1 MFLNRLLY
9 YKRDSVLLAAALVL
23 AAGLFAFLPL
33 YSGTIS
39 EAYLRDSLARESP
52 NDFRVMLR
60 DTVPINPQTSDLL
73 SARLG
78 HFLHAVY
85 RTQRTLQGSPDSF
98 PTAGFLCGDRLNC
111 YGIFAY
117 DRLTDYFRLADGVF
131 PAATQAGEPLQAVIT
146 VQVAGKSGTQV
157 GDEIRI
163 FSEKGQL
170 TLDVVGLVEP
180 VESSGVF
187 AVGQNMVTGGAYTQV
202 GQDLRYDFGL
212 VVLPDVYAAQVAPSP
227 VLPNGTLYS
236 WQAELDVS
244 ALHAA
249 GLADRRDALRQ
260 FEQDL
265 SQLQATIEV
274 TDKASPILTALQ
286 RSIDDATR
294 LILLLIVALEA
305 LLLVMIF
312 TLGWLLYPDDRIWH
326 DRGVGSRQFA
336 WLHAR
341 TLSPVMLLGVVIG
354 VPVGGG
360 LLWIVRQT
368 GVLSAALS
376 PAQTNLAPGPVVLF
390 GLAAAL
396 LGLGAAVAGFQVRCW
411 QTYEQPPAPTP
422 AAPFV
427 VRFYL
432 DALCLLVGGGL
443 LLRFHLLAT
452 DDLRDPFNVF
462 APLIV
467 MAGGTILSARIVLG
481 VTHLRQRLTRRQL
494 VILPEVRSYASWGLL
509 LVITLALGS
518 GAYTLTATQDAA
530 ARASAYRETG
540 GDVRFTSDHI
550 PPLPGV
556 KHEIQLALIP
566 EVHTSRPI
574 TLIGVNAAQMAEFF
588 PDQAALLKTLAG
600 ASNFTPSG
608 LLLPDD
614 TAALTVRILTVSD
627 GLVFFAKLQD
637 YFGRMVSVP
646 LSVTDAAPIRGF
658 AEYRAD
664 LPAASSSWFLTG
676 IRIRGRYDA
685 NPEDRF
691 TLLLDDVIALSADG
705 QPTVLEEF
713 ESSDISR
720 WIVPSTI
727 RQDMV
732 TIRVRDAEQ
741 AASGE
746 GSLRVNFS
754 LPTHFA
760 EPVITINYQ
769 PLKPVAVIVSETLAR
784 DLSGSNRG
792 GLDVGDTGEMA
803 LTLPNGHYDFS
814 YEVVGVAQTFPTQR
828 ADGYFFVA
836 LADSLLN
843 HLNYRA
849 EPGAT
854 YTLNRVL
861 AHLSDPEPSAGLRAA
876 LADDSP
882 VFAWDAYRAYRHRPL
897 ENHVAGTFA
906 VGFWIALGLWGVVV
920 LAGHELRERLSEFL
934 AWPLVLS
941 LIVGVG
947 SGLLLAYLYL
957 PYLELSHRLV
967 LPFSPFGAAL
977 VLALAAAAGVVSGRW
992 L

>member
-1 MFLNRLLY
+1 MYLDRLLY
-9 YKRDSVLLAAALVL
+9 YKRDTVLLAVALVL
-23 AAGLFAFLPL
+23 AAGFFAFLPL
-33 YSGTIS
+33 YSGAIG
-39 EAYLRDSLARESP
+39 EAYVRDSLARESQ

-60 DTVPINPQTSDLL
+60 DTVPIDPQTTDLL

-85 RTQRTLQGSPDSF
+85 RTQRTLQGPPDSF

-117 DRLTDYFRLADGVF
+117 DRLTDYFTLAAGTF
-131 PAATQAGEPLQAVIT
+131 PAATQAGEPPQAVIT
-146 VQVAGKSGTQV
+146 VQVAEKSGTHV

-163 FSEKGQL
+163 FSDKGQL

-180 VESSGVF
+180 VEDSGVF
-187 AVGQNMVTGGAYTQV
+187 AVGQNMVTEGAYTQV
-202 GQDLRYDFGL
+202 GDNLRYDFGL
-212 VVLPDVYAAQVAPSP
+212 AVLPEVYAAQVAPSP

-236 WQAELDVS
+236 WQAELDMG

-249 GLADRRDALRQ
+249 GLADQRAALRR

-274 TDKASPILTALQ
+274 TDNASPILSALQ

-294 LILLLIVALEA
+294 LILLLVVALEA

-312 TLGWLLYPDDRIWH
+312 TLGWPLYPDDLIWH
-326 DRGVGSRQFA
+326 DRGAASRQFA

-360 LLWIVRQT
+360 LLWVVRQT

-376 PAQTNLAPGPVVLF
+376 TAQTNLAPGPVVLF

-396 LGLGAAVAGFQVRCW
+396 AGLGAAVAGFQVRCW
-411 QTYEQPPAPTP
+411 LTYEQPPALTP
-422 AAPFV
+422 SAPFV

-432 DALCLLVGGGL
+432 DALFLLVGGGL

-462 APLIV
+462 APLIMIV
-467 MAGGTILSARIVLG
+467 GGAILSARIVLG
-481 VTHLRQRLTRRQL
+481 VIHLRQRLTGRHG
-494 VILPEVRSYASWGLL
+494 VIPPEVRSYASWGLL

-530 ARASAYRETG
+530 ARASAYQETG
-540 GDVRFTSDHI
+540 GDVRFASDHF

-556 KHEIQLALIP
+556 KDAIQLAIIP
-566 EVHTSRPI
+566 EAYTSRPI
-574 TLIGVNAAQMAEFF
+574 TLIGVDAAQMAELF
-588 PDQAALLKTLAG
+588 PDQAASLKTLAG

-608 LLLPDD
+608 LLLPDGA
-614 TAALTVRILTVSD
+614 AALTVRIFTVSD
-627 GLVFFAKLQD
+627 GLVLFADLQD
-637 YFGRMVSVP
+637 SFGRMDTVP

-664 LPAASSSWFLTG
+664 LPAASSSRFLTG

-685 NPEDRF
+685 NPQDRF

-705 QPTVLEEF
+705 QPTVLEDF

-720 WIVPSTI
+720 WIVPSSI

-754 LPTHFA
+754 LPTRFA
-760 EPVITINYQ
+760 EPVIYINYQ
-769 PLKPVAVIVSETLAR
+769 PLKPVAVIVSETLSR
-784 DLSGSNRG
+784 DLSGSSRG
-792 GLDVGDTGEMA
+792 GLDVGDTGEMV
-803 LTLPNGHYDFS
+803 LTLPNGHYDLS
-814 YEVVGVAQTFPTQR
+814 YEVVGVARTFPTQR
-828 ADGYFFVA
+828 AGDYFFVA
-836 LADSLLN
+836 LVDSLVN
-843 HLNYRA
+843 HLNYHA

-861 AHLSDPEPSAGLRAA
+861 ARLADPKPSAALRAA
-876 LADDSP
+876 LANASP
-882 VFAWDAYRAYRHRPL
+882 VFAWDAYRAYRYRPFQ
-897 ENHVAGTFA
+897 NHVAGTFA

-920 LAGHELRERLSEFL
+920 LAGRGLRERLREFL

-957 PYLELSHRLV
+957 PYLDVSYPLV
-967 LPFSPFGAAL
+967 LPFSPFGAGL
-977 VLALAAAAGVVSGRW
+977 VLVLAAAAGVVSRRW